1 MEIEYD
7 ETCRGFTT
15 ITSIAF
21 AWTDGETEERR
32 TDKVAY

>member
-1 MEIEYD
+1 MEIKYNEI
-7 ETCRGFTT
+7 CRGFAT
-15 ITSIAF
+15 IASI